1 MAIYIPR
8 REFTFTLG
16 AVAMAWAQAARGQQ
30 EQKIRRIGII
40 DDTPIWDH
48 FRNALRDLGYVE
60 GKTIAFEYRTA
71 QGEPERLAAAA
82 AELVH
87 LPVDVIAV
95 YGTAPAL
102 AAMAATKSIPIVA
115 MSVGDPV
122 RGGLVASLARPGGN
136 VTGNTVLGPDIG
148 AKRTQL
154 LKEVIPRVSRVA
166 FLWNPDNASHVAYRE
181 ELRAAAPA

>member
-1 MAIYIPR
+1 MPVIIGR
-8 REFTFTLG
+8 RELVGGLG
-16 AVAMAWAQAARGQQ
+16 CAAVAWPLASRAQQ

-48 FRNALRDLGYVE
+48 FRSALRDLGHVE
-60 GKTIAFEYRTA
+60 GKTIAYEYRTA
-71 QGEPERLAAAA
+71 EGEPERLAVAA

-115 MSVGDPV
+115 IGRRSGAGRACGKPCAPWRQCHRQYRSRSGHRRQADAASQRGHPS
-122 RGGLVASLARPGGN
+122 RFAGGLSLESRQRLACR
-136 VTGNTVLGPDIG
+136 L
-148 AKRTQL
+148 
-154 LKEVIPRVSRVA
+154 PR
-166 FLWNPDNASHVAYRE
+166 
-181 ELRAAAPA
+181 RAARRR

>member
-1 MAIYIPR
+1 MPVIIGR
-8 REFTFTLG
+8 RELVGGLG
-16 AVAMAWAQAARGQQ
+16 CAAVAWPLASRAQQ

-48 FRNALRDLGYVE
+48 FRSALRDLGHVE
-60 GKTIAFEYRTA
+60 GKTIAYEYRTA
-71 QGEPERLAAAA
+71 EGEPERLAVAA

-115 MSVGDPV
+115 FSVGTSAPNGRSCSKRSSLV
-122 RGGLVASLARPGGN
+122 LRGWPFSGIPTTPRMSPTARSC
-136 VTGNTVLGPDIG
+136 
-148 AKRTQL
+148 A
-154 LKEVIPRVSRVA
+154 PRHRH
-166 FLWNPDNASHVAYRE
+166 WE
-181 ELRAAAPA
+181 CK